1 MSYLAEIN
9 EFLESTKGKSAA
21 DLFAMMADLD
31 PESTMIDNADLAH
44 AVLGYMQTAF
54 IKGERP
60 SFADAHDRANKL
72 ATEHSY
78 LFSTPATA
86 ADVIDKP
93 AAVVASAA
101 TDTTAPVKVRKAD
114 LAQQIFD
121 ALEDKSKANVIKTF
135 VEQLKI
141 SPAAAQT
148 YYYNCGGKKANQG
161 AVAGGATGGVVVGS
175 KRSGPT
181 KASRAAELYAN
192 APDKSRSVIIARFV
206 AELEMT
212 TAGAT
217 TYYYSVS
224 KGNKVVAPA
233 VATAA
238 AQPVVA
244 TTPAEVVA
252 EAVIATTAAA
262 IASTEPDTDPEG
274 EADSKDSIATSE
286 EV

>member
-1 MSYLAEIN
+1 MSHLAEIN
-9 EFLESTKGKSAA
+9 EFLEATKGKSAT

-86 ADVIDKP
+86 ADVVAKP
-93 AAVVASAA
+93 AAVVASAT

-121 ALEDKSKANVIKTF
+121 GLDDKSKANVIKTF

-161 AVAGGATGGVVVGS
+161 VVADGATGVVVGS

-181 KASRAAELYAN
+181 KSSRAAELYAN

-224 KGNKVVAPA
+224 KGNKAVTPA
-233 VATAA
+233 VATAT
-238 AQPVVA
+238 AQPVT
-244 TTPAEVVA
+244 TTPADVVA

-274 EADSKDSIATSE
+274 EADSKDSIVTSE